1 MWGEAYFSM
10 VSHAPTARERGQSLH
25 DLGFPSI
32 YAHTL
37 SLRTTK
43 FDVVTYTGRGLV
55 FTDSATPSPQG
66 VAGGIPALPNFGGSF
81 LFMHTPFVAELPNL
95 IPGGGLFLGIQ
106 PRPHHKGWRVG
117 SQRSPILGVP
127 FYLCIHPLSQN
138 YQI

>member
-1 MWGEAYFSM
+1 VG
-10 VSHAPTARERGQSLH
+10 RGVFLNGQPRPYSKGAGPIPPRF
-25 DLGFPSI
+25 GFPSI

-55 FTDSATPSPQG
+55 FRDSATPSLQG